1 MSILKGKKI
10 DPLARAKGRL
20 IFTGFVFM
28 LVFLAIGFR
37 LADLTLLNDKKDA
50 RLELLNKDGDKDTAF
65 NGFRPPVYDQA
76 GELVATSV
84 ETKSLYA
91 DAYLVR
97 DPQKTAAE
105 LKKLFP
111 EINEEHI
118 RKRLDSNNRFVWI
131 KRHLSPDEQ
140 YAVNKLGIP
149 GLNFQEEYRRLYPY
163 GNAMAHIL
171 GYTDID
177 NRGIAGLERGLDD
190 VFTNTTKKNVRPEK
204 VTLTLDARIQHIVKD
219 ELAKAIEKFSA
230 KAGSG
235 VVMNAKTGEIL
246 ALTSLPDYDPHHPN
260 KASAEEKFNR
270 TTLGVYE
277 MGSTFKLFS
286 AAAALEEGNVKLSST
301 FDCRKPL
308 TYGRFTI
315 HDYHPEKKIMA
326 VPEIFIHSSNIGH
339 AQMAEKVGNDKTK
352 AFFNKLGFY
361 DRVPVEIPE
370 LGKPLT
376 PDPWRDIH
384 TVTTSYGHGI
394 AVSPLHLVS
403 AAATV
408 LNGGFRVHPTL
419 VKKDT
424 VSVPSERVISARTSQ
439 YLRELMRA
447 TVAVGTG
454 KNAEAKGFLVGGKTG
469 TSEKAKA
476 GTYDK
481 KLLMS
486 SFLGAY
492 PINDPEYIV
501 YLMVDEP
508 VGNQSSYGY
517 ATGGWVAAPA
527 VKNIILRMSSLLGV
541 RPVSLEEE
549 QKFDKSMAVT
559 AILPREFN
567 LGRDYVAAQ

>member
-50 RLELLNKDGDKDTAF
+50 RLELLNKDGDQDTAF

-111 EINEEHI
+111 EINEDHI

-190 VFTNTTKKNVRPEK
+190 VFTNTTKKTVHPEK

-219 ELAKAIEKFSA
+219 ELAKAIEKFNA

-246 ALTSLPDYDPHHPN
+246 ALASLPDYDPHHPN

-301 FDCRKPL
+301 FDCRLPL
-308 TYGRFTI
+308 KYGRFTI

-352 AFFNKLGFY
+352 AFFQKLGFY